1 MTAGEWIAII
11 AGIGGLL
18 SGLGSLY
25 IMLKKNPHEIGNL
38 DEQTKRIQVDAE
50 KAKAETDDIHGKI
63 ADRWAEH
70 VQELMGKME
79 VLEKQR
85 DTDREEIKG
94 LRLDIAQVRRENEE
108 YRNENSDLKDW
119 IERLMKQLSTH
130 APHVTPEKFI
140 RRVYE

>member
-25 IMLKKNPHEIGNL
+25 VQLKKNPHEIVK
-38 DEQTKRIQVDAE
+38 TDAE
-50 KAKAETDDIHGKI
+50 AEKEKAEAERAKAETDDIHGKI

-70 VQELMGKME
+70 VQELMNKVE

-85 DTDREEIKG
+85 ELDSQEIKG
-94 LRLDIAQVRRENEE
+94 LRLDITQVRRENEE
-108 YRNENSDLKDW
+108 YRNETSDLKDW